1 MRISDWSSDVCSSDL
16 QQAGIADGPAPA
28 GTASAL
34 GGGLE
39 RDRRQCGAAAGAEH
53 APLVQPRLQPP
64 TGPDPGKPRGNPA
77 EPGAGSPG
85 QLPRG
90 RRGSRSFA
98 PPSAP
103 STDGPTNTD
112 RHTYIGI

>member
-64 TGPDPGKPRGNPA
+64 TGPAPGK
-77 EPGAGSPG
+77 
-85 QLPRG
+85 
-90 RRGSRSFA
+90 RRGKDRKSVVEGKSVSVRVELGGRS
-98 PPSAP
+98 
-103 STDGPTNTD
+103 
-112 RHTYIGI
+112 II